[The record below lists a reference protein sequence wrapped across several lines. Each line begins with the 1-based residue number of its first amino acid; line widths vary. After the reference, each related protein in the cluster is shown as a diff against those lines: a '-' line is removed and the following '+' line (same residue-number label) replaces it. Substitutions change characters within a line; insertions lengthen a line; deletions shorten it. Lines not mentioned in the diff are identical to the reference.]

1 MENRLSR
8 FIHQGLGCPLLAPAD
23 LHDSLLDCA
32 DQSLIFAAFRPED
45 LLFDHWHIDHMEVVV
60 VDLTPQCF
68 GHGTVDLISVHDGRE
83 DILLTAYDL
92 DSGFISICVELL
104 GELVA
109 SVVVEI
115 GRVDIEDKLAVV
127 GGIRLQAARGNGS
140 IGFQLSEQVGVAGGR
155 LLEMDVPCSAL
166 GDNVGVSIAVLFAFV
181 VLPGVANSIV
191 RNGEI
196 PDTGAVDAIVSCQ
209 RASLLSGFRGR

>member
-1 MENRLSR
+1 VFFSAATFAALHISVPGSAHIIEEIVLQDAVRLLQHRLAVLLENRLSR

-140 IGFQLSEQVGVAGGR
+140 SGFQLGK
-155 LLEMDVPCSAL
+155 
-166 GDNVGVSIAVLFAFV
+166 
-181 VLPGVANSIV
+181 
-191 RNGEI
+191 
-196 PDTGAVDAIVSCQ
+196 
-209 RASLLSGFRGR
+209 

>member
-92 DSGFISICVELL
+92 DSGIISICVELL

-140 IGFQLSEQVGVAGGR
+140 SGFQLGK
-155 LLEMDVPCSAL
+155 
-166 GDNVGVSIAVLFAFV
+166 
-181 VLPGVANSIV
+181 
-191 RNGEI
+191 
-196 PDTGAVDAIVSCQ
+196 
-209 RASLLSGFRGR
+209 